1 MTEAVDIELKRT
13 VPIMRV
19 VGAAVIDM
27 HEDVGKVQ
35 ETFTHWAA
43 RGLKKLNREVLKMGI
58 QRIILNINPNTRTAT
73 LPLDWH
79 EEIFIGPII
88 NGKKVPLR
96 LRNDL
101 IPYNTPEEICEDKCP
116 RCSQDMSICNDLSIT
131 ETTELIQI
139 GNQIATKTTVKKLY
153 PNGDYMLEITFPV
166 MNLGTSEIEYT
177 TTKEMITCFD
187 MKQCG
192 CIDLTPDTVTKL
204 ECFCP
209 DVFCT
214 HITECDCNCTTDYGG
229 YKIFENIGLIQ
240 FDNVGKFTKVY
251 LEYRGFLPKKNGQ
264 YHVPEVAFETLVEWT
279 KYKNVEGRKSEA
291 KWRIDRF
298 FDSYMRER
306 GNMEKILGRIPIE
319 VIINAVML
327 TPSFDRED
335 PRSECFTVR
344 PIQTAPT
351 VNTHQVCDSV
361 IANPS
366 QVTNTTVISGG
377 LVGRVDW
384 TAIGTEGTTLYSV
397 ELKGKRLIY
406 FNLENNDSYKI
417 ITQGVPKEREILFN
431 SINGTITMMFPFEV
445 GVFAYAIYA
454 SQLNPVSDI
463 QPVAQQYVSL
473 IDWWPTTALQNYV
486 ELGVVPS
493 GENGYTLTA
502 SDIVDSISRE
512 GSGYDKVPGTPV
524 GRQVRYDQGL
534 QRAIFEFDFNP
545 GETISVEF
553 KRKV

>member
-1 MTEAVDIELKRT
+1 MTEPVDIELKRT

-19 VGAAVIDM
+19 VGAAIIDM

-35 ETFTHWAA
+35 ERFTHWAA
-43 RGLKKLNREVLKMGI
+43 RGLKKLNREVLKMGVR
-58 QRIILNINPNTRTAT
+58 RIILNVNPNTRTAA

-79 EEIFIGPII
+79 EEIFIGPIV
-88 NGKKVPLR
+88 NGKKIPLR

-101 IPYNTPEEICEDKCP
+101 VPYNTEEEVCEDKCP
-116 RCSQDMSICNDLSIT
+116 KCNQGTSLCNDLAIT
-131 ETTELIQI
+131 ETTELMQI
-139 GNQIATKTTVKKLY
+139 GNEIATKTTVKKLY

-166 MNLGTSEIEYT
+166 LNLGTQEIEYT

-192 CIDLTPDTVTKL
+192 CIDLTAQTLVRL

-209 DVFCT
+209 DVFCN
-214 HITECDCNCTTDYGG
+214 HLTECDCSCTDDYGG

-240 FDNVGKFTKVY
+240 FDTIGRFTKVY
-251 LEYRGFLPKKNGQ
+251 AEYAGFLPKKNGQ
-264 YHVPEVAFETLVEWT
+264 YHVPEVSFETLVEWT
-279 KYKNVEGRKSEA
+279 KYKNIEGRKSEP

-298 FDSYMRER
+298 FDSYLRER
-306 GNMEKILGRIPIE
+306 GNMEKILGRFQLE
-319 VIINAVML
+319 VIVNAAML
-327 TPSFDRED
+327 IPSFNRED
-335 PRSECFTVR
+335 PQSECFTIRRIDCGSEV
-344 PIQTAPT
+344 A
-351 VNTHQVCDSV
+351 THEVCEPV
-361 IANPS
+361 IASS
-366 QVTNTTVISGG
+366 QSVTNTTVISGG

-384 TAIGTEGTTLYSV
+384 TAVGTEGTSLYSV

-406 FNLENNDSYKI
+406 FNLENNDSYHI
-417 ITQGVPKEREILFN
+417 ITQGTPNERQILFN
-431 SINGTITMMFPFEV
+431 SVNGTVTMMFPFEA

-463 QPVAQQYVSL
+463 QPAAQQYVTL
-473 IDWWPTTALQNYV
+473 EDWWPAAALQNYV

-493 GENGYTLTA
+493 GQYGYTLTS

-512 GSGYDKVPGTPV
+512 GFGYDKVSGTPV
-524 GRQVRYDQGL
+524 GRQVRYDASL
-534 QRAIFEFDFNP
+534 LRAIFEFDFNAS
-545 GETISVEF
+545 ETISVQF